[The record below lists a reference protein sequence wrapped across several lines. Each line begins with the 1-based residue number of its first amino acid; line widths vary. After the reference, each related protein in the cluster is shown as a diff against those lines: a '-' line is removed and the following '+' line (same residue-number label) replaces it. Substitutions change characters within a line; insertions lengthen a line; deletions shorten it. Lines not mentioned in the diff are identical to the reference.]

1 MIEIAIITPSSSVK
15 AEFYQIYLVLKDTTI
30 INYIFITFWINLLK

>member
-15 AEFYQIYLVLKDTTI
+15 AEFYQIYLVLKD
-30 INYIFITFWINLLK
+30 NDNQLYLHHFLN